1 MKNDFIT
8 KHDSLEDTEN
18 YYGKNSIQYEIHKFL
33 LEIEK
38 DLGSTGD
45 IKLCKECKGEF
56 IVIAYNS
63 IFNSPTS
70 PRVIRLRTKYYFN
83 KERTRCLKKKRI
95 SYLDPRSIH
104 DVVFNDIRILIYEN
118 GYEICNGK
126 FVKEGVS
133 IIDEK

>member
-1 MKNDFIT
+1 M
-8 KHDSLEDTEN
+8 
-18 YYGKNSIQYEIHKFL
+18 HKFL

-63 IFNSPTS
+63 IFNSPIS

-95 SYLDPRSIH
+95 YYLDHRSVH
-104 DVVFNDIRILIYEN
+104 DVVFNDIYTLLYEN
-118 GYEICNGK
+118 KYEICCGNFIK
-126 FVKEGVS
+126 KEGVF
-133 IIDEK
+133 IDEK